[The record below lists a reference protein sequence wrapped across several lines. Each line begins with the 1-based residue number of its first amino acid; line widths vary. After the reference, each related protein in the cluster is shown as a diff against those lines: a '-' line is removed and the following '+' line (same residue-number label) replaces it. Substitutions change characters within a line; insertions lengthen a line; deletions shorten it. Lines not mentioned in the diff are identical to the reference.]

1 MSEGLGVIEILMTIK
16 DRQDYLTKQV
26 EYLKPFLSS
35 ELYLTV
41 YDDGSSPPLVLPES
55 IEHARILR
63 GDENKGLIEARNVL
77 LSSSFEDVEYVLFLD
92 DDIFIY
98 NFELFLNHAL
108 DVLKHDKSILA
119 VSCPYINLPSKKYG
133 QISTFKKL
141 FDTDRTDSNYV
152 SYFFGGT
159 SLFDKA
165 MLIDIGGLEG
175 KYKIYLEEEDLAIRA
190 FSKSQYFK
198 ILYSN
203 NFIAIHD
210 QASGKNLAERSIY
223 LLSNR
228 MLFHYKFVNSVVLR
242 FFLNIGYIFIYLCKH
257 KNLRMIFDSWRRYN
271 SLRSEFSQY
280 EFPGLLIFKFFIKRF
295 F

>member
-1 MSEGLGVIEILMTIK
+1 MTIK

-41 YDDGSSPPLVLPES
+41 YDDGSSSPLVLPES
-55 IEHARILR
+55 IEHTRILR
-63 GDENKGLIEARNVL
+63 GDVNKGLIEARNVL
-77 LSSSFEDVEYVLFLD
+77 LSSSFEGVEYVLFLD

-98 NFELFLNHAL
+98 NFQCFLNRAL
-108 DVLKHDKSILA
+108 DVLKNDKSILA
-119 VSCPYINLPSKKYG
+119 VSCPYINLPSEKYG
-133 QISTFKKL
+133 QISTFRKL

-165 MLIDIGGLEG
+165 MLLDIGGLEG

-190 FSKSQYFK
+190 FSRSQYFK

-210 QASGKNLAERSIY
+210 QAPGKNLAERSIY

-228 MLFHYKFVNSVVLR
+228 MLFHYKFVSNVVLR
-242 FFLNIGYIFIYLCKH
+242 FFLNTGYVFIYLCKH
-257 KNLRMIFDSWRRYN
+257 KNLRMIFDSLRRYN

-280 EFPGLLIFKFFIKRF
+280 EFSGLLIFKFFMKRF